1 MTNQTEKAAP
11 SSEEMQRIAGYRK
24 NNQWADLQKHLTY
37 QLQETI
43 EQVTA
48 FNERNEEDFRDA
60 SGDIR
65 VLLDA
70 QKASVTY
77 SLDADYNEIVEKLFT
92 RLDDTL
98 EGAEKTQAK
107 YAALGVAT
115 YIVHDERTGQFINR
129 VSETVD
135 GTDGE
140 HYPKDKWLKSYKFQT
155 PTFEL
160 VGLQDDREV
169 KPTIQV
175 VKNAGTTMFI
185 GSEEELIKYAVGL
198 MQSKVT
204 CVDLTGL
211 DPEEANTALGEAL
224 KYANAMADIKNETI
238 VRRCAGEPISL
249 LAMAVEGQPNTYTV
263 DISIA
268 SGDTATLN
276 LMSIL
281 TATGTT
287 HSSTDY
293 IEEANATVVSPADYT
308 ESAIDTTFN
317 GQTGEY
323 IVRSRAVA
331 NLGVRVTFKVGNLNP
346 LK

>member
-92 RLDDTL
+92 RLDDTI

-115 YIVHDERTGQFINR
+115 YIVHDERTGQYINR

-160 VGLQDDREV
+160 VGLQDDRESHA
-169 KPTIQV
+169 KIQV
-175 VKNAGTTMFI
+175 VKNAGTTLFI
-185 GSEEELIKYAVGL
+185 GSEEELIKYAAEL
-198 MQSKVT
+198 AVT
-204 CVDLTGL
+204 RLDAGAVEHISEFENKNELLVAAASIKHEVDSTMRKATLHVDLTGTT
-211 DPEEANTALGEAL
+211 PPQAVQQ
-224 KYANAMADIKNETI
+224 IKET
-238 VRRCAGEPISL
+238 
-249 LAMAVEGQPNTYTV
+249 VE
-263 DISIA
+263 
-268 SGDTATLN
+268 
-276 LMSIL
+276 
-281 TATGTT
+281 
-287 HSSTDY
+287 
-293 IEEANATVVSPADYT
+293 
-308 ESAIDTTFN
+308 
-317 GQTGEY
+317 
-323 IVRSRAVA
+323 RSKAE
-331 NLGVRVTFKVGNLNP
+331 
-346 LK
+346 